1 MTSPTA
7 AVERSLERLFIQH
20 HGALVRYLTRMTR
33 CAQRA
38 EDLAQVAWLKV
49 LSAYSRGA
57 CAVAE
62 ETELRAYLFTVARN
76 AFLDEYT
83 RKHEALRT
91 RCVDPQA
98 LDGLAGAVAAGPGP
112 DQEVERMQVRA
123 VVRGAVARLP
133 AEQRKVI
140 GLWSGG
146 ASIRDMAATCHAPR
160 DTVLSRKKY
169 AVARLRTMIEPGLCA
184 AG

>member
-1 MTSPTA
+1 MAQVATDIG
-7 AVERSLERLFIQH
+7 RLFEGLFSRH
-20 HGALVRYLTRMTR
+20 HQALVRFLTRMTR
-33 CAQRA
+33 CPQRA

-49 LSAYSRGA
+49 LSACSRGA
-57 CAVAE
+57 CAAGDE
-62 ETELRAYLFTVARN
+62 NELRAYLFTVARN

-91 RCVDPQA
+91 RSVDPQA
-98 LDGLAGAVAAGPGP
+98 FDGICAAADGGPGP
-112 DQEVERMQVRA
+112 DQEVERMQVSA
-123 VVRGAVARLP
+123 ALQGAVARLP

-146 ASIRDMAATCHAPR
+146 ASIRDMASACRAPR

-169 AVARLRTMIEPGLCA
+169 AVARLRNLIDPALCP